1 MIKYKSTTSIL
12 VLISSLCLRTLS
24 KYKYFR
30 STVLFFVFFFLCIS
44 ASGLVCWCFFGR
56 EQGGEDD
63 DAECCCRGVSV
74 LVFNLV
80 KTLRDLLVLE

>member
-30 STVLFFVFFFLCIS
+30 STVLFFVFFSF
-44 ASGLVCWCFFGR
+44 
-56 EQGGEDD
+56 
-63 DAECCCRGVSV
+63 V
-74 LVFNLV
+74 LVQVVWFVGVFLEGSKEGKMMMLSV
-80 KTLRDLLVLE
+80 VAEKCLFWFLTL

>member
-30 STVLFFVFFFLCIS
+30 RTVLFFVCFSFVFVQVVWFVGVFLEGS
-44 ASGLVCWCFFGR
+44 KEGKMMMLSVV
-56 EQGGEDD
+56 
-63 DAECCCRGVSV
+63 AEEC
-74 LVFNLV
+74 LFWFL
-80 KTLRDLLVLE
+80 TL